1 MGEAKR
7 RGTFEERKALAEAK
21 KTSEPAARRPMSAY
35 GIMPRGKS
43 RAGLLIAAALAMS
56 AGAVRGR

>member
-21 KTSEPAARRPMSAY
+21 KAAEPPKRPMSAY
-35 GIMPRGKS
+35 GIRPRGKS
-43 RAGLLIAAALAMS
+43 RAGLMIAAALAMS
-56 AGAVRGR
+56 ADVVNDS